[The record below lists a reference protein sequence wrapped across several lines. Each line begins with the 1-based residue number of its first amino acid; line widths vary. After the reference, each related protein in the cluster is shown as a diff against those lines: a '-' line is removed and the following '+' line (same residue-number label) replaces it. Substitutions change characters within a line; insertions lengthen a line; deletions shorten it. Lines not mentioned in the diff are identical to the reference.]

1 MGITV
6 ATTRVAV
13 PTSTGTQDITTT
25 DLAGL
30 TPKAA
35 MILLSYASS
44 DGTATNN
51 AGLSVGFTDGTKS
64 YCLFI
69 NSEHGV
75 TTTDTHSGVEN
86 VPILIATA
94 GSASVIGQASF
105 SSWLTNGIRLNWTTA
120 PSTAY
125 LMHVTLFAG
134 SDLSADVDTAVMAG
148 QDVEVDVTAP
158 GFEPDLV
165 LALTSLSIAGDS
177 GSGSHTRYSFGA
189 AHWDG
194 VSVVTQ
200 RSLSQNS
207 RNGLTTSEVSGA
219 MSETYMLRPIGVGGS
234 FAHAVDITSFD
245 ANGFSLYAR
254 NSSGSGDDVYFLA
267 LSFGGFSDVK
277 VGTHTTPTSTG
288 EASETGIGFVPQA
301 VIIGTTLLESV
312 DSVDT
317 AGLGG
322 QIGIAVIDE
331 DEQYALAFNDED
343 AQTTTDTQSLS
354 DDVCAVQPLHTGA
367 DGIIATTPAANKFI
381 SNGWTFDYT
390 TVTANAKKWFYVAV
404 EGKQLIQLSAT
415 IGWQTSTPTSATINV
430 SFQFSATIAGQTATT
445 DTATTAIQRQ
455 LASASGWSAA
465 TPGATVAIQRQLA
478 ATNAWVSTTPTTTTA
493 IIQRQLAAIGAW
505 ATTTPDTVTTAI
517 QRQLAA
523 VSAWAIATPAGV
535 LGVQRQMAAT
545 SDWATTT
552 PDDAKLIKILTF
564 TATLAW
570 AVATPDAITL
580 AVQRQLAAV
589 SAWAVATSDT
599 AKLVSLWQFTAT
611 ITWQSATASATAGIQ
626 RQLSAVQSWTS
637 STPTATASIL
647 RPLTVTATW
656 QTATPD
662 TATIPVQRQL
672 VAAAT
677 WQTATPAAEVGIQRQ
692 LTGSAAWATTTP
704 DTVTAV
710 ILRQLVSIAT
720 WATATPDTVTV
731 TVQRQLASISAWATA
746 TPDTATAAIARPLVA
761 IAAWASATPD
771 TVTAVIQRQLSVT
784 SDWQSATPAAIIG
797 IQRQIA
803 AVIDWQSSTP
813 AAVASIQRQL
823 VATMTWA
830 ISTPDVVTIVISR
843 PLSSVSAWATATPG
857 AVVSVQRQMTAAS
870 GWQSATPGAV
880 VGIQRQLAGAGV
892 WQTATPDTITAVIR
906 RPLPATIAGQ
916 VVTSDAGILA
926 VARLFGV
933 IMAWQI
939 ATPAIRL
946 NVIFV
951 GKAIVGYSSRVP
963 TVTFA
968 GRSGTSK
975 EA

>member
-44 DGTATNN
+44 DGTAANN
-51 AGLSVGFTDGTKS
+51 AGLSVGFTDGAKS

-86 VPILIATA
+86 VPVLLTTP
-94 GSASVIGQASF
+94 GSASVDAKASF
-105 SSWLTNGIRLNWTTA
+105 SAWLTNGIRLNWTTA

-125 LMHVTLFAG
+125 LMHVTFFAG
-134 SDLSADVDTAVMAG
+134 SDLSADVDTAAMAG

-158 GFEPDLV
+158 AFEPDLV

-200 RSLSQNS
+200 RSFSQNS

-267 LSFGGFSDVK
+267 LSFGGFADVK

-288 EASETGIGFVPQA
+288 ESSETGIGFVPQA
-301 VIIGTTLLESV
+301 VIIGTTLLESA
-312 DSVDT
+312 DSVDA

-322 QIGIAVIDE
+322 QVGIAVIDE

-367 DGIIATTPAANKFI
+367 AGIVATTPAADKFVA
-381 SNGWTFDYT
+381 NGWTFDYT
-390 TVTANAKKWFYVAV
+390 TVTGTAKKWFYVAI
-404 EGKQLIQLSAT
+404 EGKQLIQLSAA
-415 IGWQTSTPTSATINV
+415 IAWQTATPSATLNV
-430 SFQFSATIAGQTATT
+430 AFQFSATIAGQAATP
-445 DTATTAIQRQ
+445 DTAIAAVQRPLATVSGWSVATPSATAAIQRQ
-455 LASASGWSAA
+455 LSAASAWATA
-465 TPGATVAIQRQLA
+465 TPDAVTAVIRRLIIATSAWSTSTPDTIIAAVQRQLTI
-478 ATNAWVSTTPTTTTA
+478 TNAWTTTTPA
-493 IIQRQLAAIGAW
+493 GALAVQRQLSVTSVW
-505 ATTTPDTVTTAI
+505 TTTTPDN
-517 QRQLAA
+517 
-523 VSAWAIATPAGV
+523 ATLV
-535 LGVQRQMAAT
+535 
-545 SDWATTT
+545 
-552 PDDAKLIKILTF
+552 KILTF

-570 AVATPDAITL
+570 SAATPDIIVSAI
-580 AVQRQLAAV
+580 QRSMAAV
-589 SAWAVATSDT
+589 SAWAVTTPDT
-599 AKLVSLWQFTAT
+599 AKLVFLNKLSAT
-611 ITWQSATASATAGIQ
+611 LMWGSATPAATVGVQRQMVAATTWQGITPA
-626 RQLSAVQSWTS
+626 AVT
-637 STPTATASIL
+637 SIL
-647 RPLTVTATW
+647 RPLVVTASW
-656 QTATPD
+656 QTITPN
-662 TATIPVQRQL
+662 TVTIPVLRPM
-672 VAAAT
+672 AT
-677 WQTATPAAEVGIQRQ
+677 TALWQSATPAAVIGIARQ
-692 LTGSAAWATTTP
+692 IAGAAAWATTTP

-710 ILRQLVSIAT
+710 ILRQLVSTET
-720 WATATPDTVTV
+720 WTGTTPDVV
-731 TVQRQLASISAWATA
+731 VVAIQRQLAAVGAWATA
-746 TPDTATAAIARPLVA
+746 TPDTATAAIARPLAA
-761 IAAWASATPD
+761 IATWISATPD
-771 TVTAVIQRQLSVT
+771 TVTAIIQRPLSVT
-784 SDWQSATPAAIIG
+784 VDWQSVTAAG
-797 IQRQIA
+797 VLGVQRQIA
-803 AVIDWQSSTP
+803 AVTDWQTATP
-813 AAVASIQRQL
+813 SAVASIQRQMA
-823 VATMTWA
+823 ATMTWV
-830 ISTPDVVTIVISR
+830 ISTPDVVTIVVLR
-843 PLSSVSAWATATPG
+843 PLASVSAWAT
-857 AVVSVQRQMTAAS
+857 S
-870 GWQSATPGAV
+870 TPGAV
-880 VGIQRQLAGAGV
+880 VGVQRQMSAASDWQSVTPAAVVGIQIQLAGAGA
-892 WQTATPDTITAVIR
+892 WQTATPGAVTAVIR

-916 VVTSDAGILA
+916 VVTNDDGILA
-926 VARLFGV
+926 VARLLTV

-951 GKAIVGYSSRVP
+951 GKAILAYSSRNP
-963 TVTFA
+963 AVTFT
-968 GRSGTSK
+968 GRAGTSK